1 MAGLFKAV
9 GAMLDAVTTVAEV
22 VNTTAIAGL
31 ELARGAEASATQ
43 YRMTTVLSCM
53 EELGLSTGNQKE
65 DLALWQALRQEER
78 ELLFN
83 EAKKPRKAVA
93 P

>member
-9 GAMLDAVTTVAEV
+9 GAMLNAVTTVAEV

-53 EELGLSTGNQKE
+53 EELGLSTGNPKD
-65 DLALWQALRQEER
+65 DLALWDALRQEER
-78 ELLFN
+78 EMLFS
-83 EAKKPRKAVA
+83 EAKKVKKTP
-93 P
+93 